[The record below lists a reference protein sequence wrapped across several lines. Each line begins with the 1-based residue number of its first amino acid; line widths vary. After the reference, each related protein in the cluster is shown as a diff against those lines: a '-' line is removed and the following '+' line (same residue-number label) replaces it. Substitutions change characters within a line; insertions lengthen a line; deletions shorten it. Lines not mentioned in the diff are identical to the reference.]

1 MSISYLQESRTLY
14 RKLLETELAKGSFLL
29 QKGRVIGDIKDVLQ
43 NVNSCIS
50 KLNNLQQ
57 NLEDVGERMS
67 IVIEGQEGEGEIIDL
82 IQDDWDY
89 LSTVMDCRDELADL
103 QISLR
108 DQVSS
113 KENIPSITSTENSAD
128 PLEQLNAIMHKGLLG
143 QQQLQNQ
150 MAMAKSN
157 GVKMVIVYGDRQT
170 EETALCTKLGGDL
183 SLGGGPRLGR
193 NLSLKSLRVDLNL
206 LLDF

>member
-29 QKGRVIGDIKDVLQ
+29 QKGREIGDIKDVLQ

-57 NLEDVGERMS
+57 NLEDVGEKML

-89 LSTVMDCRDELADL
+89 LSTVMDCREELANL
-103 QISLR
+103 QISQQ

-113 KENIPSITSTENSAD
+113 KENIPSITSTDNSAD
-128 PLEQLNAIMHKGLLG
+128 PLEQLNAIMHKVLLR

-150 MAMAKSN
+150 MVMAKSL
-157 GVKMVIVYGDRQT
+157 MV
-170 EETALCTKLGGDL
+170 L
-183 SLGGGPRLGR
+183 
-193 NLSLKSLRVDLNL
+193 
-206 LLDF
+206 